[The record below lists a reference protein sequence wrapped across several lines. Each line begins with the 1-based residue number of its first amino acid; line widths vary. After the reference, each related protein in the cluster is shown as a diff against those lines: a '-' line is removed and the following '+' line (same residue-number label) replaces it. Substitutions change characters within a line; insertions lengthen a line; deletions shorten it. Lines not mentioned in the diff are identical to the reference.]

1 MIGRPLNP
9 PIRDWRGLRVWVI
22 GASNGI
28 GAGLAQ
34 ALWARG
40 ARVAVSARRG
50 HELAQLVAAHGN
62 MALALPLDVTD
73 AAAVQPALDR
83 IEAAWG
89 GIDLAVLCAGT
100 HEPVRAW
107 TLETGAARRMLE
119 INLHG
124 VIHCLPPLVAQ
135 LLRQG
140 NGGIAVV
147 SSVAGYA
154 GLPTSLVYGASKA
167 ALNNLTETLYLDL
180 APRGISV
187 YLVCPGFVK
196 TPLTDRNEF
205 PMPALISIEAAAQ
218 AMIKGF
224 ERGDFEIHFPKRFTR
239 LLKFLRLLPYRA
251 YFALVRRGTGL

>member
-22 GASNGI
+22 GASSGI

-100 HEPVRAW
+100 HKPVRAW

>member
-22 GASNGI
+22 GASSGI